1 MMAADKRLEPGRVL
15 CGKWRIDEQLG
26 EGGMATV
33 WAATH
38 RNGMRVAI
46 KALRPEL
53 SHNDEVSARF
63 LREGYVANR
72 IRHAGVLKI
81 LDDDSTDDD
90 VVFLV
95 MELLEGV
102 GLKQLWL
109 DQNRQLPPS
118 MVVAI
123 AKEVLQVLEA
133 AHAQGVV
140 HRDLKPDNVFVL
152 ESGGIKI
159 LDFGIARLREI
170 EAIDQRTR
178 TGAML
183 GTPAFMP
190 PEQALGHWD
199 KVDARSDLFAL
210 GATMWTLLT
219 GGLVH
224 AADTMQELLVAA
236 ATKHASSIQ
245 TVLPQLDG
253 RLARV
258 IDRALRFEPSDRW
271 QSAAQMRAAL
281 EPVVRAGSSTDVMER
296 PHPPTQQLGVHGSWQ
311 SLTKELTMEPR
322 PQVLPTV
329 VDRHTP
335 TTVLPERVSS
345 PPVTAAMS
353 QQDFNTAVPFT
364 SPLPI
369 ERVHNRRAILLG
381 VIGGAL
387 LAMVGIGWL
396 MMGSGT
402 ETQVQPSPSAEPP
415 VVGAPEISA
424 TPPPAEPSASGSAQ
438 PREPQPR
445 EPPPREPPTREVP
458 PVIKQPPR
466 PTLDCKG
473 KDFANPACA
482 KR

>member
-1 MMAADKRLEPGRVL
+1 MAADKRLEPGRVL

-53 SHNDEVSARF
+53 SHDGEVSARF

-72 IRHAGVLKI
+72 IRHPGVLKI
-81 LDDDSTDDD
+81 LDDDRTDDD

-95 MELLEGV
+95 MELLEGI

-109 DQNRQLPPS
+109 EQNRQLPPS
-118 MVVAI
+118 MVVSI
-123 AKEVLQVLEA
+123 AQQVLEVLEA

-140 HRDLKPDNVFVL
+140 HRDLKPDNVFIL
-152 ESGGIKI
+152 DSGGITI

-170 EAIDQRTR
+170 EGVDQRTR

-224 AADTMQELLVAA
+224 AAETMQELLVAA
-236 ATKHASSIQ
+236 ATKQASAVQ

-258 IDRALRFEPSDRW
+258 IDRALRFDPSERW
-271 QSAAQMRAAL
+271 ESAAAMRRAL
-281 EPVVRAGSSTDVMER
+281 EPVARAGSSTDVMER
-296 PHPPTQQLGVHGSWQ
+296 PAPPTQKVGVHGSWQ
-311 SLTKELTMEPR
+311 SLTEELRVPPPPT
-322 PQVLPTV
+322 QVLPTV
-329 VDRHTP
+329 LDRNTP
-335 TTVLPERVSS
+335 TTVLPERASKS
-345 PPVTAAMS
+345 PATAAMS
-353 QQDFNTAVPFT
+353 QQEFNTAVPFT
-364 SPLPI
+364 SPLPV
-369 ERVHNRRAILLG
+369 EHNRRAILLG
-381 VIGGAL
+381 VVGGAA
-387 LAMVGIGWL
+387 LAVVGFAWL
-396 MMGSGT
+396 VMGSST
-402 ETQVQPSPSAEPP
+402 ETTPVQASRSPEPP
-415 VVGAPEISA
+415 VVEAPEVSA
-424 TPPPAEPSASGSAQ
+424 KPPPVEPSASASA
-438 PREPQPR
+438 ESR
-445 EPPPREPPTREVP
+445 EPPPRVPPPTKSP
-458 PVIKQPPR
+458 SR
-466 PTLDCKG
+466 PTLDCRG

-482 KR
+482 KP